1 MNKNPGLGIALTG
14 KFYWTFIEK
23 FIPTSLKILPKKT
36 KRKEHPKSF
45 HEASTFLISK
55 PNKEPTRKENYR
67 LMFLINI
74 DVTSQKVLEK
84 STLKG
89 SYTMI
94 TWDLAL
100 EYKGV
105 STHTS
110 INVIY
115 HINRMKDKNYMII
128 SINTSSDVFLQQ
140 LTNSILLW
148 LKTLNKLAIEEI
160 HII

>member
-1 MNKNPGLGIALTG
+1 MNKNPGLGMALTG

-67 LMFLINI
+67 LM
-74 DVTSQKVLEK
+74 
-84 STLKG
+84 
-89 SYTMI
+89 
-94 TWDLAL
+94 WDLAL